1 MRADLGP
8 LERIPL
14 GEGRSY
20 RVGGETIAVFRPR
33 GGAVYAVQADC
44 PHRGGPLVD
53 GLVAGDKV
61 VCPLHGFTFDLRSG
75 AATRDGC
82 ARLRLYPVTVDAAGE
97 LQVDLGPVLEKTG

>member
-1 MRADLGP
+1 MNLGP

-20 RVGGETIAVFRPR
+20 RVAGETIAVFRPR

-61 VCPLHGFTFDLRSG
+61 VCPLHGFTFDLASG
-75 AATRDGC
+75 AATREGC
-82 ARLRLYPVTVDAAGE
+82 ARLRVYPVTVTPSGE
-97 LQVDLGPVLEKTG
+97 LLVELGRVLEKTG